1 MDYTAALAKLKSL
14 ELEGKDELIS
24 AIEGKVSTLETKNY
38 EVIGEKRNA
47 STKAQ
52 SMQSALEAI
61 AKAVGVEGDIDT
73 ILESAQ
79 GKVTGIAAK
88 VSELEAAK
96 TTLETTLA
104 ETTSKVQ
111 TFERK
116 GKLQELATR
125 SGANAAVL
133 ERLFPDLDTLVVGD
147 DGTVMLGDKPLAEAV
162 EADPTLKAFAPALFV
177 GTAPAPGPAPAPK
190 GTPKLP
196 GGSPTPAP
204 AADPVAAYVG
214 KAYGGAKALG
224 LGGKKE

>member
-38 EVIGEKRNA
+38 EIIGEKRNA

-116 GKLQELATR
+116 GKLQELATK

-133 ERLFPDLDTLVVGD
+133 ERLFPDLDTLAVGD

-162 EADPTLKAFAPALFV
+162 DADPTLKAFAPALFV

-190 GTPKLP
+190 GAPKLP

-224 LGGKKE
+224 IGGKKE